1 MTDSLLHDAPVSAPA
16 PVVTNHAE
24 GVLPLSMVIPGQMV
38 ELVEICENCKLRKR
52 LIDLGLNVGACIR
65 VLQSNGSAP
74 VLLAVTCDS
83 RLAVGR
89 TTAHHILVRYPDCE
103 KS

>member
-1 MTDSLLHDAPVSAPA
+1 MMDSLVPDSQPGAPVPA
-16 PVVTNHAE
+16 PTPAE
-24 GVLPLSMVIPGQMV
+24 GVLPLSMVTPGQMV

-52 LIDLGLNVGACIR
+52 LIDLGLNVGSCIR
-65 VLQSNGSAP
+65 VLQSDGSAP

-103 KS
+103 RD